1 MRKKA
6 KSSGKADAVKE
17 LSNSRSRRCNEMEK
31 AAGDTTITCI
41 KSVTEATTSSDPC
54 QNRPNSCQLTRSMSL
69 SKAVADLIMDEV
81 IAKAVQEVDQ
91 PKTFDQLFE
100 PSSEPEEGGEAVD
113 EERPEHHLIVHRG
126 HVDPEGN
133 SCDEVMGRLS
143 SVEGGGHDDSAERME
158 ELEHEVSTLQECL
171 EIAEAHVDKVN
182 YVLTP
187 SF

>member
-6 KSSGKADAVKE
+6 KSSSKADVVKE
-17 LSNSRSRRCNEMEK
+17 LSNSRSSRCNEMEK

-100 PSSEPEEGGEAVD
+100 PSSEPEECGEAVD
-113 EERPEHHLIVHRG
+113 EERPEQHLIVHRG
-126 HVDPEGN
+126 HVDPEGS

-143 SVEGGGHDDSAERME
+143 SVEDGGHDDSAERME

-182 YVLTP
+182 YNIQ
-187 SF
+187 